1 MGRNPQEPTSPTH
14 NRQPNLEDSCLSSC
28 PIDDTASGLH
38 LHRQTLPQCRLAGK
52 DGKLLPGLSPSAYTN
67 THTHIL
73 SFGSLGNRGVGVNR
87 VYLSPV
93 QEPLRTPQPKGHS
106 ASGPWASSQ
115 TALAFC
121 VAEAEEEGGASNNR
135 TSGETVLRDPT
146 VCSCAPATSDKPDST
161 EMLCMDEWRG
171 PSFPEGGTGPGPG
184 TADCNEKSSPR
195 PGCTPFPHRPGVVS
209 AHLPP
214 LRDPAAL
221 DLGGYFS
228 HSYSARQQHLAMK
241 VGAAEQRLTWRGGSL
256 LPPQAKQQQLLP
268 KAQAW
273 ATLPLTSWLALDKA
287 PCPEPQ
293 CPTLKPE
300 SEQPTV
306 WWGLSRGPAQA
317 RDTTHNG

>member
-121 VAEAEEEGGASNNR
+121 VAEAEEEGEPATIGPVAKRSL
-135 TSGETVLRDPT
+135 ETPLY
-146 VCSCAPATSDKPDST
+146 APALQQQATSLTLQRCSAWT
-161 EMLCMDEWRG
+161 N
-171 PSFPEGGTGPGPG
+171 GG
-184 TADCNEKSSPR
+184 
-195 PGCTPFPHRPGVVS
+195 
-209 AHLPP
+209 AHLS
-214 LRDPAAL
+214 LRVGRGQGQEQRTATRSPARGQAAL
-221 DLGGYFS
+221 PS
-228 HSYSARQQHLAMK
+228 
-241 VGAAEQRLTWRGGSL
+241 LTGQEWC
-256 LPPQAKQQQLLP
+256 LP
-268 KAQAW
+268 
-273 ATLPLTSWLALDKA
+273 T
-287 PCPEPQ
+287 CP
-293 CPTLKPE
+293 
-300 SEQPTV
+300 
-306 WWGLSRGPAQA
+306 
-317 RDTTHNG
+317 H